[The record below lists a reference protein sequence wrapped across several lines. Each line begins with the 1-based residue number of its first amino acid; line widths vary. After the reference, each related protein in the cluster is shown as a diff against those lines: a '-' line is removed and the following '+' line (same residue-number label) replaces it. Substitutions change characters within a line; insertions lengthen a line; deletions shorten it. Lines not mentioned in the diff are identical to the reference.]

1 MLTVQRRPKIPTPS
15 VVVQRFSLNSRGHF
29 KGEAERTDDHLCAAC
44 LDSPFRAVKL
54 IRGSPPSS
62 AQAPPLG
69 APLKLERAAALSF
82 TATTAATTETAGAC
96 GRELTLRVR
105 S

>member
-54 IRGSPPSS
+54 IRGWWKPTQLS
-62 AQAPPLG
+62 AG
-69 APLKLERAAALSF
+69 
-82 TATTAATTETAGAC
+82 TTA
-96 GRELTLRVR
+96 RR
-105 S
+105 SPHNWKGLPH